1 MTNPDRGE
9 MIKALVQNT
18 IDSFDARDYE
28 YYVRNSETDHLN
40 SLDNDELLLEYN
52 ERFQND

>member
-1 MTNPDRGE
+1 MTSPDRGE
-9 MIKALVQNT
+9 MIEALVQNT

-28 YYVRNSETDHLN
+28 AYVRNSETDHLN
-40 SLDNDELLLEYN
+40 SLDDNELLLEYN